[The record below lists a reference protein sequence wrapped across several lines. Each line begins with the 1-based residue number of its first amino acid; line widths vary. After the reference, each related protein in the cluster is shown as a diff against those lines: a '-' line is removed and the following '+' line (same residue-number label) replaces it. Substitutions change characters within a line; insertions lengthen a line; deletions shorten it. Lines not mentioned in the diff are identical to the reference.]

1 MEVAGVVEFDEVA
14 DAIEGADESGWGT
27 EIGRREEINAE
38 RADTEVGGC
47 EEGTTERADTGVV
60 EWEEIERSE
69 VFSVDDELAEDAEV
83 VEAEVKVEVGMMSAV
98 RLAITADRGCKS
110 PDSVLITAEEAA
122 GGLKKL
128 VSSAVV
134 RCANVRS
141 VVSKLI
147 TILQIGQHLMQDEK
161 EDLQI

>member
-38 RADTEVGGC
+38 RADTEVVGL
-47 EEGTTERADTGVV
+47 EEGTTERADTEVV
-60 EWEEIERSE
+60 EWEEIEGSE
-69 VFSVDDELAEDAEV
+69 VISVDDELVEDAEA

-98 RLAITADRGCKS
+98 RLAITADRGSKS
-110 PDSVLITAEEAA
+110 PEPVLIAAEEAA
-122 GGLKKL
+122 AGVMKL

-134 RCANVRS
+134 RYANVRS
-141 VVSKLI
+141 IVSKLI
-147 TILQIGQHLMQDEK
+147 TILQIGQHLMRDEK

>member
-1 MEVAGVVEFDEVA
+1 
-14 DAIEGADESGWGT
+14 
-27 EIGRREEINAE
+27 
-38 RADTEVGGC
+38 
-47 EEGTTERADTGVV
+47 
-60 EWEEIERSE
+60 
-69 VFSVDDELAEDAEV
+69 
-83 VEAEVKVEVGMMSAV
+83 VGMMLAV
-98 RLAITADRGCKS
+98 RLAITADRGSKS

-147 TILQIGQHLMQDEK
+147 TILQIGQHLMRDEK
-161 EDLQI
+161 